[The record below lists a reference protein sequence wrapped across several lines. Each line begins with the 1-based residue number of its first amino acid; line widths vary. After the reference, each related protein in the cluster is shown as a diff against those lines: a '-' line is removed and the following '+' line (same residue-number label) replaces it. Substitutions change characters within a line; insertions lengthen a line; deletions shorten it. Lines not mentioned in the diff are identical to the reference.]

1 MRGAGKRNG
10 MAAEASACPGPSR
23 AGRAMTNGSRAQRRT
38 APSRLSTQTTDLPE
52 LISVAARATASTS
65 PASTWRR
72 RSSHGMLS
80 RTRRSSGSVSRRPV
94 KRSGMAPSAGI
105 VRRPAGPGLNPGRVA
120 ALDGGV
126 PKEVP
131 SFTVNKACGSGLK
144 AVVLAAQAIQLG
156 DAEVIVA
163 GGMESMSGAPYI
175 LKKARFGIRL
185 GHDEILDSMIADGLT
200 CPITFVHMGITA
212 ENIASKYGISRNEQ
226 DEFAAES
233 QQKTAAAQ
241 QGGKFKA
248 EIVPVEIPAKKGETL
263 RFDTDEH
270 PRGDTTAQ
278 RLAGLKPAFKKDG
291 SVTAG
296 NASGINDGGAAV
308 VVMSDRKAKEL
319 RLTPLATIRA
329 YAAVGVDPSIM
340 GMGPWPASEKA
351 LERAKLRREEIDLWE
366 LNEAFAAQSLGV
378 LRELRIPKNRV
389 NVHGGAIALGH
400 PIGASGARV
409 LVTLLHAMADRDA
422 RLGVASLCIGGGQGI
437 ALVAERA

>member
-1 MRGAGKRNG
+1 M
-10 MAAEASACPGPSR
+10 MSANLAIS
-23 AGRAMTNGSRAQRRT
+23 
-38 APSRLSTQTTDLPE
+38 APV
-52 LISVAARATASTS
+52 SVAHESE
-65 PASTWRR
+65 
-72 RSSHGMLS
+72 
-80 RTRRSSGSVSRRPV
+80 SSGWRD
-94 KRSGMAPSAGI
+94 AAGGATFP
-105 VRRPAGPGLNPGRVA
+105 R
-120 ALDGGV
+120 LDGGSV
-126 PKEVP
+126 MPTPVIV
-131 SFTVNKACGSGLK
+131 SATRTAIGTLGG
-144 AVVLAAQAIQLG
+144 ALAQTPATKLG
-156 DAEVIVA
+156 GVEVIVA

-212 ENIASKYGISRNEQ
+212 ENVASKYGISRNEQ

-308 VVMSDRKAKEL
+308 V
-319 RLTPLATIRA
+319 
-329 YAAVGVDPSIM
+329 
-340 GMGPWPASEKA
+340 
-351 LERAKLRREEIDLWE
+351 
-366 LNEAFAAQSLGV
+366 
-378 LRELRIPKNRV
+378 
-389 NVHGGAIALGH
+389 
-400 PIGASGARV
+400 
-409 LVTLLHAMADRDA
+409 
-422 RLGVASLCIGGGQGI
+422 
-437 ALVAERA
+437 

>member
-1 MRGAGKRNG
+1 
-10 MAAEASACPGPSR
+10 
-23 AGRAMTNGSRAQRRT
+23 
-38 APSRLSTQTTDLPE
+38 
-52 LISVAARATASTS
+52 
-65 PASTWRR
+65 
-72 RSSHGMLS
+72 
-80 RTRRSSGSVSRRPV
+80 
-94 KRSGMAPSAGI
+94 
-105 VRRPAGPGLNPGRVA
+105 
-120 ALDGGV
+120 
-126 PKEVP
+126 KEVP

-200 CPITFVHMGITA
+200 CPITFVHMGI
-212 ENIASKYGISRNEQ
+212 
-226 DEFAAES
+226 
-233 QQKTAAAQ
+233 
-241 QGGKFKA
+241 
-248 EIVPVEIPAKKGETL
+248 
-263 RFDTDEH
+263 
-270 PRGDTTAQ
+270 
-278 RLAGLKPAFKKDG
+278 
-291 SVTAG
+291 
-296 NASGINDGGAAV
+296 NDGGAAV

-319 RLTPLATIRA
+319 RLAPLATIRA

-437 ALVAERA
+437 AMVVERS

>member
-1 MRGAGKRNG
+1 
-10 MAAEASACPGPSR
+10 MATPVIVSA
-23 AGRAMTNGSRAQRRT
+23 ART
-38 APSRLSTQTTDLPE
+38 AIGTLGGGLAQVPAPKLGAIAVREAMRRARLD
-52 LISVAARATASTS
+52 
-65 PASTWRR
+65 PAQVDEVILG
-72 RSSHGMLS
+72 HVL
-80 RTRRSSGSVSRRPV
+80 
-94 KRSGMAPSAGI
+94 
-105 VRRPAGPGLNPGRVA
+105 PAGLGLNPGRVA
-120 ALDGGV
+120 ALEAGV
-126 PKEVP
+126 PKEVG

-144 AVVLAAQAIQLG
+144 AAVLAAQAIQLEQA
-156 DAEVIVA
+156 DAIVA

-175 LKKARFGIRL
+175 LKKARFGIRM

-212 ENIASKYGISRNEQ
+212 ENVAAKYGISREEQ

-241 QGGKFKA
+241 KAGKFKA
-248 EIVPVEIPAKKGETL
+248 EIVPVEIPAKKGETVK
-263 RFDTDEH
+263 FDTDEQ
-270 PRGDTTAQ
+270 PRADTTAQ
-278 RLAGLKPAFKKDG
+278 RLAGLKPAFKRDGG

-308 VVMSDRKAKEL
+308 VVMSEKKAKEL
-319 RLTPLATIRA
+319 QLTPLARIRA
-329 YAAVGVDPSIM
+329 YASVGVDPSIM

-351 LERAKLRREEIDLWE
+351 LARAGLRKEEIDLWE

-389 NVHGGAIALGH
+389 NVNGGAIALGH

-422 RLGVASLCIGGGQGI
+422 HLGVASLCIGGGQGI
-437 ALVAERA
+437 AMVVERP